1 MAGFKIL
8 IVGGGVAGLEMATRL
23 GRKMGKRDEAEI
35 TLVDRA
41 LAHVWKP
48 MLHTF
53 AAGTASAAQEQ
64 VAFIA
69 QARRNCFRF
78 WPGEIASV
86 DRAARIV
93 TLQTLRLED
102 GQVLE
107 GTTLDYDVLILA
119 IGSRA
124 NDFGTP
130 GVLEHCLFV
139 DDLTQALH
147 FNDYLRAR
155 VLAAAAGGEN
165 GLDIAIVGGGATGTE
180 LAAEISRAL
189 EIADSYGHGAMRHR
203 LRLALVEAGPRILP
217 AFPANVSAQAE
228 AELKRLR
235 LGVLT
240 SAQVVSVDAEGLTL
254 KDGTRV
260 RSELTVW
267 AAGIKGADILRQ
279 LGLQT
284 SKHGQLAIRPSLQ
297 TTEDERV
304 FAIGDCATLI
314 YPGQQSP
321 VPATA
326 QVAHA
331 MAKHLARHLP
341 AFLHSNT
348 KLPAFRYSDKGSI
361 VSLGPYGG
369 WGTLG
374 RYGFFTG
381 REFRGWLARA
391 GHEMLYREH
400 QIMLNGLLR
409 GLLVWF
415 AGSVNAAVKPRVRLD

>member
-8 IVGGGVAGLEMATRL
+8 VVGGGVAGLEMATRL
-23 GRKMGKRDEAEI
+23 GRGMGRLGEAEI

-53 AAGTASAAQEQ
+53 AAGTSSAPQEQ

-69 QARRNCFRF
+69 QARRNAFRF
-78 WPGEIASV
+78 WPGEIAAV
-86 DRAARIV
+86 DRERRVV
-93 TLQTLRLED
+93 TLEPLRLED
-102 GQVLE
+102 GQVLD
-107 GTTLDYDVLILA
+107 GATLDYDALILA

-139 DDLTQALH
+139 DDLTQALR
-147 FNDYLRAR
+147 FNDFFRSR
-155 VLAAAAGGEN
+155 VLAAAAGSEN

-189 EIADSYGHGAMRHR
+189 EIADSYDHGAIRHR
-203 LRLALVEAGPRILP
+203 LRLALIEAGPRILP
-217 AFPANVSAQAE
+217 AFPPSVSDQATT
-228 AELKRLR
+228 ELKRLG
-235 LGVLT
+235 LGVFT
-240 SAQVVSVDAEGLTL
+240 GAEVVSVDPGGLVL
-254 KDGTRV
+254 KDGKRLQ
-260 RSELTVW
+260 SELTVW
-267 AAGIKGADILRQ
+267 AAGIKGADILQR
-279 LGLQT
+279 LGLET
-284 SKHGQLAIRPSLQ
+284 SKFGQLAIRSSLQ
-297 TTEDERV
+297 TTQDPRV

-314 YPGQQSP
+314 YPGQQRP

-331 MAKHLARHLP
+331 MAKHLAKQLP
-341 AFLHSNT
+341 GWLRSDAP
-348 KLPAFRYSDKGSI
+348 LPAFRYSDKGSI

-381 REFRGWLARA
+381 REFRGWLASA
-391 GHEMLYREH
+391 GHQLLYREH

-415 AGSVNAAVKPRVRLD
+415 AGSVNAAIKPGVRLD

>member
-1 MAGFKIL
+1 MPGFKIL
-8 IVGGGVAGLEMATRL
+8 VVGGGVAGLEMATRL
-23 GRKMGKRDEAEI
+23 GRGMGRRGEAEI
-35 TLVDRA
+35 MLVDRA

-53 AAGTASAAQEQ
+53 AAGTSSAAQEQ

-69 QARRNCFRF
+69 QARRNNFRF
-78 WPGEIASV
+78 WPGEIESV
-86 DRAARIV
+86 DRAGRVV
-93 TLQTLRLED
+93 TLKTLRLED
-102 GQVLE
+102 GQTLE
-107 GTTLDYDVLILA
+107 GTKLDYDVLILA

-147 FNDYLRAR
+147 FNDYFRAR
-155 VLAAAAGGEN
+155 VLAAAAGSED

-217 AFPANVSAQAE
+217 AFPATVSDQAT
-228 AELKRLR
+228 AELKRLG

-240 SAQVVSVDAEGLTL
+240 NAQVVSVDAEGLTL
-254 KDGTRV
+254 KSGKRV
-260 RSELTVW
+260 QSELTVG
-267 AAGIKGADILRQ
+267 AAGIKGADVLRQ
-279 LGLQT
+279 IGLET
-284 SKHGQLAIRPSLQ
+284 SRNGQLAIRPTLQ
-297 TTEDERV
+297 TTEDTRI

-314 YPGQQSP
+314 YDGEKAP

-331 MAKHLARHLP
+331 MAKHLAKYLP
-341 AFLHSNT
+341 AYLRKNT
-348 KLPAFRYSDKGSI
+348 ALPAFRYSDKGSI

-381 REFRGWLARA
+381 REFRGWRARA